1 MPGKLFVSRAFFV
14 LKSVKIGYNTIMMQ
28 ITLKSLVNFEV
39 NSAIHHQWPAG
50 YSTNLPSQHY
60 QIWLLEEG
68 DVSVQSSEHQWA
80 LTAGQAFMM
89 PAHYPRY
96 IHSHQG
102 AALLSVGYRTP
113 SFNQGDIFSDLP
125 LPQLWQPSAADYQT
139 MKTWMKQIATLH
151 RYREFN
157 KQLTRQGLGLAILGV
172 VWPYINQPAGEQ
184 TAADMLPDWLAR
196 SLHLMKEQPA
206 ISIEELAVTAGFS
219 VAQYRRNFHRWMGD
233 SPQRYLKA
241 QRLETARLLLEI
253 SDLPLHAIAQKI
265 GLKSGNYLSD
275 AFKKHYGHLP
285 SYYRNERRFPKKN
298 GN

>member
-1 MPGKLFVSRAFFV
+1 MPVLFVLLA
-14 LKSVKIGYNTIMMQ
+14 LQIGYNTIMMQ

-39 NSAIHHQWPAG
+39 DSAIHHQWPAG

-60 QIWLLEEG
+60 QIWLLEQG
-68 DVSVQSSEHQWA
+68 DVTVQSAEHHWS
-80 LTAGQAFMM
+80 LTTGQAFMM
-89 PAHYPRY
+89 PVHCPRL
-96 IHSHQG
+96 IHSRQG

-125 LPQLWQPSAADYQT
+125 LPHQWQPTPEDYQT

-151 RYREFN
+151 RFREFN
-157 KQLTRQGLGLAILGV
+157 RQLTRQGLGLALLGV
-172 VWPYINQPAGEQ
+172 VWPYLNQPAKAQ
-184 TAADMLPDWLAR
+184 AATDMLPDWLAR
-196 SLHLMKEQPA
+196 SLHIMKEQPSV
-206 ISIEELAVTAGFS
+206 SIEELAQTAGFS

-265 GLKSGNYLSD
+265 GLKSGNYLSN
-275 AFKKHYGHLP
+275 AFKQHYGHLP
-285 SYYRNERRFPKKN
+285 SYYRGERRFPQKSPK
-298 GN
+298 